1 MTKSITKRRRTK
13 SNQPK
18 GKTKKQLRKEKKQK
32 EKKERQKKESRQ
44 KKKRSKKQK
53 TDETDETDET
63 QETQEKPSQ
72 EIQTMFENIED
83 ADDKIYVGKLFAEW
97 CGHCKNMTN
106 DWKEMEDSLH
116 NDAKNGQNV
125 PIILNIES
133 TYEDDFTSKNPSFES
148 SGYPTIF
155 KKKPKMPFEYY
166 GGARTSK
173 EFIEWAKK

>member
-13 SNQPK
+13 SKQPK
-18 GKTKKQLRKEKKQK
+18 GKTKRQLRKEKKQK

-53 TDETDETDET
+53 IDET
-63 QETQEKPSQ
+63 QKKEETQEKPSQ
-72 EIQTMFENIED
+72 EIQTVFENIED

-97 CGHCKNMTN
+97 CGRCKNMTN

-166 GGARTSK
+166 GGARRSK

>member
-32 EKKERQKKESRQ
+32 DKKERQKKESRQ
-44 KKKRSKKQK
+44 KKKRSKKRK
-53 TDETDETDET
+53 TDETD
-63 QETQEKPSQ
+63 ETQEKPSQ

-83 ADDKIYVGKLFAEW
+83 VDDKIYVGKLFAEW

-166 GGARTSK
+166 GGARRSK

>member
-13 SNQPK
+13 SKQPK
-18 GKTKKQLRKEKKQK
+18 GKTKRQLRKEKKQK

-53 TDETDETDET
+53 IDET
-63 QETQEKPSQ
+63 QKKEETQEKPSQ
-72 EIQTMFENIED
+72 EIQTVFENIED

-166 GGARTSK
+166 GGARRSK

>member
-1 MTKSITKRRRTK
+1 MTKSITKRRQTK
-13 SNQPK
+13 SKQPK
-18 GKTKKQLRKEKKQK
+18 GKTKRQLRKEKKQK
-32 EKKERQKKESRQ
+32 DKKEKKKKESRQ

-53 TDETDETDET
+53 TDETEET
-63 QETQEKPSQ
+63 QDKPSQ
-72 EIQTMFENIED
+72 EIQTVFENIED

-166 GGARTSK
+166 GGARRSK

>member
-13 SNQPK
+13 SKQPK
-18 GKTKKQLRKEKKQK
+18 GKTKRQLRKEKKQK

-53 TDETDETDET
+53 IDET
-63 QETQEKPSQ
+63 QKKEETQEKPSQ
-72 EIQTMFENIED
+72 EIQTVFENIED
-83 ADDKIYVGKLFAEW
+83 ADDKIYVGKLFSEW

-125 PIILNIES
+125 PIRLNIES
-133 TYEDDFTSKNPSFES
+133 TYENDFTDKNPSFES

-166 GGARTSK
+166 GGARRSK

>member
-13 SNQPK
+13 SKQPK
-18 GKTKKQLRKEKKQK
+18 GKTKRQLRKEKKQK

-53 TDETDETDET
+53 IDET
-63 QETQEKPSQ
+63 QKKEETQEKPSQ
-72 EIQTMFENIED
+72 EIQTVFENIED

-133 TYEDDFTSKNPSFES
+133 TYENDFTDKNPSFES

-166 GGARTSK
+166 GGARRSK

>member
-53 TDETDETDET
+53 TYEEETDETD
-63 QETQEKPSQ
+63 ETQEKPSQ

-106 DWKEMEDSLH
+106 DWKEMEDSLY

-166 GGARTSK
+166 GGARRSK

>member
-13 SNQPK
+13 SKQPK
-18 GKTKKQLRKEKKQK
+18 DKTKRQLRKEKKQK
-32 EKKERQKKESRQ
+32 DKKEKKKKESRQ

-53 TDETDETDET
+53 TDETE
-63 QETQEKPSQ
+63 ETQEKPSQ
-72 EIQTMFENIED
+72 EIQTVFENIED

-133 TYEDDFTSKNPSFES
+133 TYEDDFTDKNPSFES

-166 GGARTSK
+166 GGARRSK

>member
-53 TDETDETDET
+53 TDEEETEET
-63 QETQEKPSQ
+63 EETQEKPSQ

-83 ADDKIYVGKLFAEW
+83 VDDKIYVGKLFAEW

-133 TYEDDFTSKNPSFES
+133 TYEDDFTDKNPSFES

-166 GGARTSK
+166 GGARRSK